1 MNDYKVAVLIFSHL
15 LYNLQINFPLC
26 LHYREE
32 NFTFYVWLYGQALDN
47 ENLIIN
53 EDTTLPQSTHTAAT
67 AELLITFGISCL

>member
-1 MNDYKVAVLIFSHL
+1 MEKK
-15 LYNLQINFPLC
+15 
-26 LHYREE
+26 
-32 NFTFYVWLYGQALDN
+32 TFLFAVWLYGQALDN